1 MFFDPRLKKPDNN
14 PVKVERDYSENKSI
28 RNLIHK
34 INSTSDRI
42 VPYYDKLFSKKGYS
56 ISLKKEARDG
66 LVYNTILINKIKRK
80 FLFFKSEEKFLE
92 CNELNKF
99 FTDLHT
105 RHHLMTPFNEVEL
118 FNKNCVKAYMYAI
131 LILNNIVTDISED
144 SIRYRDICV
153 DYVNLVGLLNIV
165 NNIGKVPLTDDFN
178 GEYLFDYLGIPS
190 THLKHMSSVIVKI
203 LENEKY
209 YSPLIEIVVCDR
221 DRTSV
226 KGHLKLSSGDYNE
239 SNLMSFLRRNIY
251 SQVTLTSCVS

>member
-1 MFFDPRLKKPDNN
+1 MFFDPKLKKPDNN
-14 PVKVERDYSENKSI
+14 PVKVERDYSENKSV

-42 VPYYDKLFSKKGYS
+42 IPYYDKLFSKKGYLV
-56 ISLKKEARDG
+56 SLEKKAKDG

-80 FLFFKSEEKFLE
+80 FLFFKHEEKFLE
-92 CNELNKF
+92 CSELNKL

-118 FNKNCVKAYMYAI
+118 FKKNCVKAYMYAT

-165 NNIGKVPLTDDFN
+165 NNIGKVPLTDNFN
-178 GEYLFDYLGIPS
+178 GEYLFDYLGIPA
-190 THLKHMSSVIVKI
+190 THLKHMSGVIVKI

-226 KGHLKLSSGDYNE
+226 KGYLRLSSGDYNE

-251 SQVTLTSCVS
+251 SQVTLTSRVS

>member
-1 MFFDPRLKKPDNN
+1 MFFDPRLRKPDNN
-14 PVKVERDYSENKSI
+14 PVKVERDYSENKSV

-42 VPYYDKLFSKKGYS
+42 IPYYDKLFSKKGYS
-56 ISLKKEARDG
+56 ISLKKEARGG

-131 LILNNIVTDISED
+131 LILNNIV
-144 SIRYRDICV
+144 
-153 DYVNLVGLLNIV
+153 

-178 GEYLFDYLGIPS
+178 GEYLFDYLGIPA
-190 THLKHMSSVIVKI
+190 THLKHMCGVIIKI
-203 LENEKY
+203 LGNEKY